1 MKWDIQYLPEVEK
14 DLKALSH
21 NQVISV
27 RKALEKVRQNPLPQ
41 EEGGYGKPL
50 GHKSSTNLT
59 GFLKIKLRKEGIRI
73 VYTTIHTDT
82 AMLIIVIGIREDN
95 AVYEAAQNR
104 IIKNKL

>member
-27 RKALEKVRQNPLPQ
+27 RK
-41 EEGGYGKPL
+41 
-50 GHKSSTNLT
+50 
-59 GFLKIKLRKEGIRI
+59 EGIRI
-73 VYTTIHTDT
+73 VYKTIRTDT